1 MLSLPASVRI
11 YAATAPCDMRKQID
25 GLAALVEQ
33 ELGHNARSGDLFVA
47 FNRRGDMARI
57 LFWDLSGFCLVT
69 KRLELGVFDLPWKRG
84 EVTSELEL
92 DAEQLGRILE
102 GVVTSPSRRRT
113 RRAAFEKMHDTM
125 VT

>member
-1 MLSLPASVRI
+1 MLSLPATVRI

-33 ELGHNARSGDLFVA
+33 QLGHNARSGDLFVA

-57 LFWDLSGFCLVT
+57 LFWDISGFCLVT
-69 KRLELGVFDLPWKRG
+69 KRLEVGVFGLPWKRG
-84 EVTSELEL
+84 EVVAELEL

-102 GVVTSPSRRRT
+102 GVVTRPSRRRA
-113 RRAAFEKMHDTM
+113 RRTPSEEMHDAT
-125 VT
+125 VN